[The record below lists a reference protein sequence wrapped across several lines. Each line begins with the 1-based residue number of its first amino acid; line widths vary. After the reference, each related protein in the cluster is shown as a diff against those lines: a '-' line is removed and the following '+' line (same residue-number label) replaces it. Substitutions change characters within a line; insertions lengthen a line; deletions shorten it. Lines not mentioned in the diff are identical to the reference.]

1 MEALTKLN
9 ATTQPT
15 PPKSFWRAAA
25 RHRNVHTTIAFVSGS
40 TLNIPLRKSGYLSE
54 FRININGTVT
64 PGAGGTIV
72 DADGMTNYLP
82 FIGLKSAQGSYI
94 HSYSSRDLFDFNYR
108 LHGGGV
114 SPAADPS
121 YANALIAT
129 TTAQPVNMNLKM
141 PISINDGINVES
153 GLLMRQIPNA
163 EFTLELRCATPSD
176 LTATAA
182 AMTFALT
189 ITIEEIWFEAVG
201 ANVIPPAFNTIVR
214 LRKQTFGPLTAG
226 GDFEVKYPVQPT
238 ILDCMSRVTENG
250 AAAHANINTISLVA
264 NHQNQLESRR
274 MADLR
279 AENYRHFGKAFRTGV
294 QLQDFCDDGDG
305 ANETRSRDFIN
316 SAGAAELTFVF
327 NTKAGFNTVNS
338 QVDMILRE
346 LVPLA
351 VYR

>member
-1 MEALTKLN
+1 MS
-9 ATTQPT
+9 QPA
-15 PPKSFWRAAA
+15 PIKSFWRAAA

-54 FRININGTVT
+54 FRINLNGTIT
-64 PGAGGTIV
+64 PGAAGTIV
-72 DADGMTNYLP
+72 DTDGVTNLLP

-108 LHGGGV
+108 LNGGGV
-114 SPAADPS
+114 SPAADPT
-121 YANALIAT
+121 YQAVTI
-129 TTAQPVNMNLKM
+129 TTATVQNVNMNLRM
-141 PISINDGINVES
+141 PISINDGINVET

-163 EFTLELRCATPSD
+163 EFTLELRCATASD

-182 AMTFALT
+182 SIAFALT

-201 ANVIPPAFNTIVR
+201 AGVEPPKFNTILR
-214 LRKQTFGPLTAG
+214 LRKQSFGPLTAG
-226 GDFEVKYPVQPT
+226 GDYEVKYPVQPT
-238 ILDCMSRVTENG
+238 ILDAMTRITENG
-250 AAAHANINTISLVA
+250 IAAHANVSTISLTA
-264 NHQNQLESRR
+264 NHQNQLEQRR
-274 MADLR
+274 VVDIR
-279 AENYRHFGKAFRTGV
+279 AENYRHLGKALRTGV
-294 QLQDFCDDGDG
+294 MLLDFCDDGDG

-327 NTKAGFNTVNS
+327 TTKAGFVTTNS

-346 LVPLA
+346 MVPLA